1 MSKRKPSVEEELFSM
16 IYKLIEKKTS
26 EIFRQ
31 PVDAVLLPDYYEKI
45 KKPIDI
51 STIIK
56 RLKAGEYA
64 YSSEIRDEFRLMIA
78 NCKNYNLRM
87 DILRS
92 AEKFEKSIDT

>member
-1 MSKRKPSVEEELFSM
+1 MSKRRSSVEEELLVM

-31 PVDAVLLPDYYEKI
+31 PVDPAVLPDYYEKI

-56 RLKAGEYA
+56 RL
-64 YSSEIRDEFRLMIA
+64 RDSHYPSAWQIKDDFKLMMA
-78 NCKNYNLRM
+78 NCKAYNVRA
-87 DILRS
+87 DILRT
-92 AEKFEKSIDT
+92 ADKF